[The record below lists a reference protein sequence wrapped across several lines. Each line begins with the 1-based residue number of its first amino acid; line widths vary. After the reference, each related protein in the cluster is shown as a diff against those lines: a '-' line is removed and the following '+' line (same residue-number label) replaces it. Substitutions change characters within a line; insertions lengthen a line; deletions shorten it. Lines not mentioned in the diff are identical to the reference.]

1 MHVHVNRVSGAGG
14 KLMMERT
21 LAIIKPDGVSAGL
34 IGEIIRRI
42 ESENL
47 HIVAMRLHRFSEKEV
62 DGFYYIH
69 RQKPFY
75 NSLKKFMI
83 SGPAV
88 LLVLQGADV
97 IRRWRRLMGSTDPR
111 HAERY
116 SIRNDMGTDIEKNV
130 VHGSDSADNAV
141 YEINFFFNG
150 LQIFE

>member
-1 MHVHVNRVSGAGG
+1 
-14 KLMMERT
+14 MERT
-21 LAIIKPDGVSAGL
+21 LAIIKPDGVSARL

-47 HIVAMRLHRFSEKEV
+47 QIVAMRLHRLDEKEV

-69 RQKPFY
+69 RQKQFFT
-75 NSLKKFMI
+75 SLKKFMT
-83 SGPAV
+83 SGPVV

-97 IRRWRRLMGSTDPR
+97 IQRWRHLMGVTNPR
-111 HAERY
+111 HADQG
-116 SIRNDMGTDIEKNV
+116 SIRGDMGTDIEKNV

-150 LQIFE
+150 LQFFD